1 MKTRTRYDTLIP
13 YLFSIGKEELVPEK
27 IRRKIP
33 DANKSKWRRMAPER
47 IAHSE
52 MRLKLGELVAKAE
65 LQKQLKYYRTA
76 LYGMSRAIIMLRPLV
91 AETFLK
97 QKNKIGFKT
106 SVVQS
111 IRQNEPFV
119 PLSNIL
125 RRKAKGF

>member
-33 DANKSKWRRMAPER
+33 DANKSKWRRMAPAR

-76 LYGMSRAIIMLRPLV
+76 LYGMSRAIV
-91 AETFLK
+91 
-97 QKNKIGFKT
+97 N
-106 SVVQS
+106 
-111 IRQNEPFV
+111 RQHNV
-119 PLSNIL
+119 D
-125 RRKAKGF
+125 